1 MKKILLFVIAA
12 CVSVAANAQSLGLVG
27 GVTGADMK
35 IQSADIQSLSQYHI
49 GIAYNM
55 PLASGI
61 ALQPELLYNVKG
73 VSVSDMKEIAGIGDI
88 SNKIDARC
96 GYAEFGVQLQAGIN
110 AGIARVYAFGEPFVG
125 YAITSD
131 ITSTLAGGLSDNL
144 ASGLGALTG
153 GLTGGFDSNLTTT
166 LTDSLEGFDYVNK
179 LEYGLAVGAGLQAF
193 KHIQVSGKY
202 FWNFGSLYNG
212 QALDIKDVANQAAS
226 TFVNAFK
233 NQEAFS
239 GFSLS
244 LALLF

>member
-1 MKKILLFVIAA
+1 MFVIAA
-12 CVSVAANAQSLGLVG
+12 CVSVAASAQSLGLVG
-27 GVTGADMK
+27 GVTGTDMK
-35 IQSADIQSLSQYHI
+35 IQSADIQSLNQYHI
-49 GIAYNM
+49 GIAYNI
-55 PLASGI
+55 PLALGI

-73 VSVSDMKEIAGIGDI
+73 VSVSEMKEIAGIADI

-96 GYAEFGVQLQAGIN
+96 GYAELGVQLQAGIN
-110 AGIARVYAFGEPFVG
+110 AGVARVYAFGEPFVG

-131 ITSTLAGGLSDNL
+131 ITSTLTGGLSDNL
-144 ASGLGALTG
+144 AGGLGALAGGLTG

-179 LEYGLAVGAGLQAF
+179 LEYGLAIGAGVQVL

-233 NQEAFS
+233 NQEAFA